1 MKVMFPAALAAALA
15 FACSHG
21 SSSTRAAGNDTG
33 VTSTNNDAT
42 MNGGQTT
49 AGTVASNPTSV
60 PSNGAT
66 ANNGTPT
73 DSNTAS
79 PSNTGPTASTV
90 SNGQTNSGYGSTST
104 NGTDSSASASNTA
117 NSPSGTN
124 PAVGSTTSSGMPAGG
139 SVSASNGTGGQYG
152 SAGAAGTGGTNYS
165 SSGVASVSNGS
176 ANGTNA
182 PGAPG
187 SSMNNPTAGA
197 KDDASMKTVTGNV
210 AKIDNGS
217 ITLDQAAGG
226 VTLTV
231 DSSTQITRKGKA
243 VSQGISAIHEGAQ
256 VRASF
261 DPASNRADKIDLTG
275 MKKKMHHDKD
285 ATTAAPQ

>member
-15 FACSHG
+15 FGCSHG
-21 SSSTRAAGNDTG
+21 NSNTKTAANDNPAPTSGTNDSSMSG
-33 VTSTNNDAT
+33 S
-42 MNGGQTT
+42 QST
-49 AGTVASNPTSV
+49 AGNPTSM

-73 DSNTAS
+73 DSNVAS
-79 PSNTGPTASTV
+79 PSNTGPTASTT
-90 SNGQTNSGYGSTST
+90 SNGQTNSGYGSSST
-104 NGTDSSASASNTA
+104 GQTANSDPAATNTA

-124 PAVGSTTSSGMPAGG
+124 PAVGSTTSSGSPASG
-139 SVSASNGTGGQYG
+139 SVAASNGGSNAYG
-152 SAGAAGTGGTNYS
+152 ANGASGTGGPAYG
-165 SSGVASVSNGS
+165 SSGVASMSNGS
-176 ANGTNA
+176 PNGTNS
-182 PGAPG
+182 PGATG
-187 SSMNNPTAGA
+187 SSVNDPTAGS
-197 KDDASMKTVTGNV
+197 KDSLRTVTGNV

-231 DSSTQITRKGKA
+231 DSTTQITRKGKA

-261 DPASNRADKIDLTG
+261 DPASNRADKIELTG

-285 ATTAAPQ
+285 TSTAAPQ